1 MESRPPL
8 LLEPAALEAHLDD
21 PRLLVV
27 DLSRAEQYTQGHVPG
42 AVHVEYAHLVAV
54 RGPAHGAL
62 PDEKQLS
69 ALFSALGLTHETH
82 VVAYDDEC
90 NGRAARLLWTLDVI
104 GHPHFSLL
112 NGGLEAWTE
121 RGGALTVVPGKRR
134 PSRYTVDLSAA
145 ARALADKAYV
155 LARLGD
161 RHTVLLDTR
170 SPGEY
175 HGRIRRAARAGHIP
189 GAVNFDWVRAMD
201 PQRCL
206 RIRPAEE
213 LKRELESLGVTPDKE
228 VIVYCQT
235 HHRSAHTYIVLKALG
250 YPDVKGY
257 PGSWSEWGNLPDTP
271 IE

>member
-1 MESRPPL
+1 MERRLLPL
-8 LLEPAALEAHLDD
+8 LLEPAELQAHLDD

-27 DLSRAEQYTQGHVPG
+27 DLSRAEHYAQGHIPG
-42 AVHVEYAHLVAV
+42 AVHLEYAQLVAS
-54 RGPAHGAL
+54 RGPAQGAL
-62 PDEKQLS
+62 PEEKHLS
-69 ALFSALGLTHETH
+69 GLFSALGLTRETQ

-90 NGRAARLLWTLDVI
+90 NGRAARLLWTLEVI
-104 GHPHFSLL
+104 GHPRYSLL

-121 RGGALTVVPGKRR
+121 NGGRLTVVPGKRTPNR
-134 PSRYTVDLSAA
+134 DTVDLSA
-145 ARALADKAYV
+145 ARALADKDYV
-155 LARLGD
+155 LSRLGD
-161 RHTVLLDTR
+161 RKTVLLDTR

-175 HGRIRRAARAGHIP
+175 RGEIKRAARAGHIP

-213 LKRELESLGVTPDKE
+213 LKQELAALGVTPDKE